1 MSSRII
7 DYSKW
12 DTLKYSSSSSSEE
25 DDEKARATIAH
36 LGDLLLSSSQ
46 RTSSSSPLW
55 NGLVLHHK
63 DVFVSHVL
71 PKLNTTDRCFF
82 SMVGRES
89 RGVLEYAGVNV
100 SKLCWNVHECSSI
113 STLELVW
120 NHMLWGEK
128 FEDGTVRDQAWFCE
142 QVAATNK
149 LEFLKWAREVKQCE
163 WDEDTIK
170 MAAFTGN
177 LEMLKYCF
185 SNECPYDEERSC
197 EQAAI
202 EGHLDC
208 LRFLFDKVK
217 PSRDTEK
224 DVVTQAACGGHVE
237 ILKYFVEER
246 KIWDDLKLDC
256 VATAAL
262 HGKLDCIKYLFGESI
277 TQHSSNTF
285 LLSSKECTHDAC
297 FVLEA
302 KSDSTTRNDEDSSA
316 EAKSCFV
323 SENTRGR
330 CLRKRRRSIVLLQIT
345 SSMAALMSNISE
357 EKVFAAS
364 SSPEDVPKEYA
375 EKLRSACE
383 LLLKSIEYERAH
395 PSASVSERFAA
406 ADPAK
411 QAVKEYIQTW
421 QGRPETRDLETS
433 VITGEVLRELAR
445 YYKKNGSQVALDAEL
460 RDDVV
465 VPKLNEVLNML
476 PAKAP
481 TLAERVL
488 GISTNSSNKAN

>member
-1 MSSRII
+1 MTVCTTV
-7 DYSKW
+7 YS
-12 DTLKYSSSSSSEE
+12 
-25 DDEKARATIAH
+25 ATA
-36 LGDLLLSSSQ
+36 
-46 RTSSSSPLW
+46 RTSEFSSFSFF
-55 NGLVLHHK
+55 NTK
-63 DVFVSHVL
+63 D
-71 PKLNTTDRCFF
+71 
-82 SMVGRES
+82 
-89 RGVLEYAGVNV
+89 
-100 SKLCWNVHECSSI
+100 
-113 STLELVW
+113 
-120 NHMLWGEK
+120 
-128 FEDGTVRDQAWFCE
+128 
-142 QVAATNK
+142 
-149 LEFLKWAREVKQCE
+149 
-163 WDEDTIK
+163 DT
-170 MAAFTGN
+170 F
-177 LEMLKYCF
+177 
-185 SNECPYDEERSC
+185 R
-197 EQAAI
+197 
-202 EGHLDC
+202 
-208 LRFLFDKVK
+208 R
-217 PSRDTEK
+217 
-224 DVVTQAACGGHVE
+224 
-237 ILKYFVEER
+237 
-246 KIWDDLKLDC
+246 
-256 VATAAL
+256 
-262 HGKLDCIKYLFGESI
+262 
-277 TQHSSNTF
+277 
-285 LLSSKECTHDAC
+285 SSKTKHHHHIQQKHFHQRMSAKKKKKLSTTAMTLRRTEEEKERRKSRFSFTTTTNNGSFCA
-297 FVLEA
+297 LEA
-302 KSDSTTRNDEDSSA
+302 KSDSTTRNDDDSSA

-330 CLRKRRRSIVLLQIT
+330 CLRKRRRSIVLLQVT

>member
-1 MSSRII
+1 MSAKKKKKLSTTAMTSR
-7 DYSKW
+7 
-12 DTLKYSSSSSSEE
+12 
-25 DDEKARATIAH
+25 
-36 LGDLLLSSSQ
+36 
-46 RTSSSSPLW
+46 RTGHQFSPLEEEKEI
-55 NGLVLHHK
+55 GK
-63 DVFVSHVL
+63 SRCYFI
-71 PKLNTTDRCFF
+71 TT
-82 SMVGRES
+82 
-89 RGVLEYAGVNV
+89 
-100 SKLCWNVHECSSI
+100 
-113 STLELVW
+113 
-120 NHMLWGEK
+120 
-128 FEDGTVRDQAWFCE
+128 
-142 QVAATNK
+142 TN
-149 LEFLKWAREVKQCE
+149 
-163 WDEDTIK
+163 
-170 MAAFTGN
+170 
-177 LEMLKYCF
+177 
-185 SNECPYDEERSC
+185 CPS
-197 EQAAI
+197 A
-202 EGHLDC
+202 
-208 LRFLFDKVK
+208 
-217 PSRDTEK
+217 
-224 DVVTQAACGGHVE
+224 
-237 ILKYFVEER
+237 
-246 KIWDDLKLDC
+246 
-256 VATAAL
+256 
-262 HGKLDCIKYLFGESI
+262 
-277 TQHSSNTF
+277 
-285 LLSSKECTHDAC
+285 
-297 FVLEA
+297 LEA
-302 KSDSTTRNDEDSSA
+302 KSHSTTRNDEDSSA

-357 EKVFAAS
+357 EKVYAAS